1 MFVVKK
7 AKTLEEAT
15 NMALEELGA
24 MKDEVRIDV
33 IEGGGGF
40 WGQLGFKRAEVKVSF
55 PNGIEGLSAIA
66 HQIFKLMGFSVQIEI
81 SEDKEGYYID
91 VESAGKDGL
100 LIGKGGRTIKALQYL
115 INRIYERRVGREKK
129 AFLDIDGYQRR
140 KERALSQKAV
150 SLARQ
155 AKLTFS
161 EVITEPLPPAERR
174 IIHKTLEKDQEV
186 RTFTIGKEDSKR
198 VVIAPQS

>member
-15 NMALEELGA
+15 DMALAELGA
-24 MKDEVRIDV
+24 AKDEVKIDV
-33 IEGGGGF
+33 TEGGGGF
-40 WGQLGFKRAEVKVSF
+40 WGQLGLKKAEVKVSF
-55 PNGIEGLSAIA
+55 LSGVEGFSAITN
-66 HQIFKLMGFSVQIEI
+66 QLFKLMGFSVQTDI
-81 SEDKEGYYID
+81 SEDEEGYHID

-115 INRIYERRVGREKK
+115 INRIYERRAGREKK
-129 AFLDIDGYQRR
+129 AFLDIDGYQKRR
-140 KERALSQKAV
+140 ERALSQKAI

-161 EVITEPLPPAERR
+161 EVITEPLPPADRR
-174 IIHKTLEKDQEV
+174 IIHKTLEKDQDV

-198 VVIAPQS
+198 VVVSPRS

>member
-15 NMALEELGA
+15 NMALEELAA

-66 HQIFKLMGFSVQIEI
+66 HQTFKLMGFSVQIEI
-81 SEDKEGYYID
+81 SEDREGYYID

-129 AFLDIDGYQRR
+129 SFLDIDGYQRR

-198 VVIAPQS
+198 VVISPQS

>member
-1 MFVVKK
+1 
-7 AKTLEEAT
+7 
-15 NMALEELGA
+15 
-24 MKDEVRIDV
+24 
-33 IEGGGGF
+33 
-40 WGQLGFKRAEVKVSF
+40 
-55 PNGIEGLSAIA
+55 
-66 HQIFKLMGFSVQIEI
+66 MGFSVQIEI